1 MTYVPKPLD
10 TSQIELSQEL
20 KELTELLAENVHDIW
35 AKQRIMEGWT
45 YGPIRDNE
53 AKKNPSL
60 IPYSELSESEKDYD
74 RNTAIETLKMIIAL
88 GYSIEKK

>member
-45 YGPIRDNE
+45 DGPIRDNE

-88 GYSIEKK
+88 GYKIDKE

>member
-88 GYSIEKK
+88 GYKIDKE